1 MTVTELASRSV
12 ISAAAS
18 TGNLCIFSSTG
29 IDHAQTE
36 TQYTAFKFWISESED
51 HFKPE
56 LAQLLYP
63 LFTHLYISLLVSGPP
78 SHPPTPSAAA
88 KFHIR
93 HRATFLGN
101 PEFKLFIGQLGE
113 AGTAEDLE
121 QSPTIVSFRSAK
133 YSVTLTERTYKY
145 LLRYLE
151 TSESGLLLQILNQ
164 EVDIVIGDPLG
175 SGSRQ
180 EMRQGAVETGQLDNI
195 KNGESDQEMGRL
207 QEIFRTVRE
216 GPGPVPSVAL
226 YRLQSD
232 DGLVASAEADERGEL
247 LGLGCGDSQVRLV
260 STQPGGWEEPQEIG
274 GASVR
279 LGCDKGPRGHSLAG
293 EEGQARPLRGHSGP
307 VYGLDW
313 MKGGGLLS
321 CSEDTTVR
329 YWDRASGA
337 GLAVYRGHNYPVWRV
352 RSDDLGI
359 KFVTCSMDKTARLW
373 QPEFNHP
380 LRVYSGHDGSVDC
393 VSWHPNCNYILTGS
407 LDKTVRMWSYTDAQC
422 VRLFPAGKAGIT
434 AVAFSHDGKLAA
446 SAGEDRRVRVWDL
459 AEGSQLREFRGHTAE
474 IVSLVWAQDSR
485 MVISGAGDGAIRVW
499 DTATGATKG
508 DIADTGTVAQFSC
521 GPNTSVVG
529 ASFTDTNILL
539 VTAVETL

>member
-1 MTVTELASRSV
+1 MKIMSTKKSSRMTEQISGTVSKYISRRKLDTKRSRCVSVTELASRSV
-12 ISAAAS
+12 ISAATS
-18 TGNLCIFSSTG
+18 TGNLCIFSNTG
-29 IDHAQTE
+29 IDYAQTE

-78 SHPPTPSAAA
+78 SHPATPSAAA

-101 PEFKLFIGQLGE
+101 PEFKLFICQLGE
-113 AGTAEDLE
+113 ATTTEDLE
-121 QSPTIVSFRSAK
+121 QSPTIASFRSAK

-151 TSESGLLLQILNQ
+151 TNECGLLLQILNQ

-180 EMRQGAVETGQLDNI
+180 EMRQGAVETGLLDI
-195 KNGESDQEMGRL
+195 GESEQEMGRL
-207 QEIFRTVRE
+207 QEIFRSVRE
-216 GPGPVPSVAL
+216 GPGTVPSVAL
-226 YRLQSD
+226 YRLQSN
-232 DGLVASAEADERGEL
+232 DGLVASVEADERGEL
-247 LGLGCGDSQVRLV
+247 LGLGCGDSQLRLV
-260 STQPGGWEEPQEIG
+260 STQPGGWGEGQEIG

-279 LGCDKGPRGHSLAG
+279 LGCDRGGGGHSLEG
-293 EEGQARPLRGHSGP
+293 VEGQARLLRGHSGP

-313 MKGGGLLS
+313 LKGGGLLS

-337 GLAVYRGHNYPVWRV
+337 GLAVYRGHNYPVWGV

-359 KFVTCSMDKTARLW
+359 KFVTCSLDRTARLW

-380 LRVYSGHDGSVDC
+380 LRVYRCQFDTCIFNKPLQGMA
-393 VSWHPNCNYILTGS
+393 PNECHLSAFLLACLLTC
-407 LDKTVRMWSYTDAQC
+407 L
-422 VRLFPAGKAGIT
+422 PACLPAR
-434 AVAFSHDGKLAA
+434 ALS
-446 SAGEDRRVRVWDL
+446 
-459 AEGSQLREFRGHTAE
+459 
-474 IVSLVWAQDSR
+474 
-485 MVISGAGDGAIRVW
+485 
-499 DTATGATKG
+499 
-508 DIADTGTVAQFSC
+508 
-521 GPNTSVVG
+521 
-529 ASFTDTNILL
+529 
-539 VTAVETL
+539 